1 MANLANTTAFY
12 ELLGLQKGDATS
24 QEDIKR
30 AWRKAALRLHPDR
43 NPDGLCVSA
52 SAATLPLCPVPCDSR
67 PLASPLAL
75 ARAWRARAKDADTPS
90 SSPQSRRIVPA
101 DAQTRRQR
109 KSSRR

>member
-43 NPDGLCVSA
+43 NPDGLCVFCVRCD
-52 SAATLPLCPVPCDSR
+52 SAAVPCAAR
-67 PLASPLAL
+67 FAAAGSPLAL
-75 ARAWRARAKDADTPS
+75 AHAQDADMTD
-90 SSPQSRRIVPA
+90 SPHARRIVPA